1 MTAAAGNPS
10 EYGTE
15 ITSILLDRTEHTP
28 PTTENVLKVAL
39 GNPYTLVLLLR
50 RSEHTPRITKN
61 IIAAAIQFV
70 ESYKPTLS
78 ILLET
83 ASKEDGLKEDIV
95 EAAVMSGDISALSL
109 VTSQINFIAE
119 ALQ

>member
-28 PTTENVLKVAL
+28 PITETVLKVAL
-39 GNPYTLVLLLR
+39 GNPYTLVLLPR

-61 IIAAAIQFV
+61 IIAAAIQFI
-70 ESYKPTLS
+70 ES
-78 ILLET
+78 
-83 ASKEDGLKEDIV
+83 
-95 EAAVMSGDISALSL
+95 
-109 VTSQINFIAE
+109 
-119 ALQ
+119 